1 MICQQNS
8 ITKANAVKIRLVLSI
23 RAFFQASP
31 VNSGWM
37 PYIFKDCPEI
47 GGENIKAQN
56 EQWWGKL
63 NV

>member
-1 MICQQNS
+1 MIYQQNS
-8 ITKANAVKIRLVLSI
+8 TKANAVKIRLVLSI

-56 EQWWGKL
+56 EQ
-63 NV
+63 